1 LGPKDLC
8 TISAIAY
15 SIQLDVIALG
25 SVTGI
30 INFMNQSTKLHQGEI
45 AAHTSEIAT
54 LKFYDDQY

>member
-54 LKFYDDQY
+54 L